1 MKRFLLSIML
11 VMLAF
16 SFRVSAENNVYNW
29 TVDGSESQITA
40 GIKYLALGD
49 VVWGVDWH
57 SAGQNDGKVKGSDCI
72 VFGAYNNPLRNLTF
86 SSKAFAGKTIVSIS
100 ICANRP
106 EKATTT
112 FVAKIDGE
120 PVGDAKELAA
130 GTTTEGFTDCSFDNL
145 NIEVPSK
152 GKVELAFV
160 NTNDKTGINSG
171 NGGFNIRSITIEYIG
186 SKITQQPIPQKAV
199 LKFAEDSHSIE
210 VGETSGSPELT
221 KETDGDITYTSSNPE
236 VATVDTKSGK
246 VTGVSAGTAIITA
259 TSEETVAYQEGAAS
273 YSLTVIEPDPEPV
286 DPSGI
291 PAVFNFAEP
300 SSLHHTSPL
309 SDKIPDGNTGHYY
322 YKVNDISF
330 TSGPVILTGTGKGD
344 VRLFCTVSNPT
355 PDSDG
360 EAWSYR
366 LLRQTELTI
375 KCSSENNHLV
385 SVVFNPSNEKYA
397 QNFDRLIQNNDI
409 FSTGEY
415 DAETQTLNMGTDKTN
430 VTITVTGTSLGFS
443 SITAYYTSSST
454 DINDISTDN
463 DDSTVEYYNLQGV
476 HVTTPTPGLYIRV
489 QGKQATKVY
498 LK

>member
-112 FVAKIDGE
+112 FVAKIDGK
-120 PVGDAKELAA
+120 PVGDAQELAA

-273 YSLTVIEPDPEPV
+273 YSLTVIEPDSEPV

-300 SSLHHTSPL
+300 RTLNPQFSKDDFIGEHNYILVNNVTFDEGPIKLIGIDTESGGLNRLYYDTSSDPNGL
-309 SDKIPDGNTGHYY
+309 
-322 YKVNDISF
+322 
-330 TSGPVILTGTGKGD
+330 
-344 VRLFCTVSNPT
+344 
-355 PDSDG
+355 
-360 EAWSYR
+360 WSYR
-366 LLRQTELTI
+366 MSTKTSMTI
-375 KCSSENNHLV
+375 SCTDNHHRLV
-385 SVVFNPSNEKYA
+385 CIVFEPSGNTYA
-397 QNFDRLIQNNDI
+397 QHLASAT
-409 FSTGEY
+409 FSPGTY
-415 DAETQTLNMGTDKTN
+415 DEKTQTLTLGSNDNKS
-430 VTITVTGTSLGFS
+430 VTITPKSTLRFS
-443 SITAYYTSSST
+443 KITAYYTSSST
-454 DINDISTDN
+454 GINDIAIIDN
-463 DDSTVEYYNLQGV
+463 DNTPVEYYNLQGV
-476 HVTTPTPGLYIRV
+476 RVTSPTPGLYIRV

>member
-49 VVWGVDWH
+49 VVWGMDWH

-120 PVGDAKELAA
+120 PVGGAQELAA

-273 YSLTVIEPDPEPV
+273 YSLTVIEPDSEPT
-286 DPSGI
+286 GI

-300 SSLHHTSPL
+300 RTLNPQFSKDDFIGEHNYILVNNVTFDEGPIKLIGIDTESGGLNRLYYDTSSDPNGL
-309 SDKIPDGNTGHYY
+309 
-322 YKVNDISF
+322 
-330 TSGPVILTGTGKGD
+330 
-344 VRLFCTVSNPT
+344 
-355 PDSDG
+355 
-360 EAWSYR
+360 WSYR
-366 LLRQTELTI
+366 MSTKTSMTI
-375 KCSSENNHLV
+375 SCTDNHHRLV
-385 SVVFNPSNEKYA
+385 CIVFEPSGNTYA
-397 QNFDRLIQNNDI
+397 QHLASAT
-409 FSTGEY
+409 FSPGTY
-415 DAETQTLNMGTDKTN
+415 DEKTQTLTLGSNDNKS
-430 VTITVTGTSLGFS
+430 VTITPKSTLRFS
-443 SITAYYTSSST
+443 KITAYYTSSST
-454 DINDISTDN
+454 GINDIAIIDN
-463 DDSTVEYYNLQGV
+463 DNTPVEYYNLQGV
-476 HVTTPTPGLYIRV
+476 RVTSPTPGLYIRV

>member
-1 MKRFLLSIML
+1 MKRFWLSIML

-86 SSKAFAGKTIVSIS
+86 SSKAFAGKTIVRIS

-120 PVGDAKELAA
+120 PVGDAQELAA

-160 NTNDKTGINSG
+160 NTNDKINSG

-273 YSLTVIEPDPEPV
+273 YSLTVIEPDSEPV

-385 SVVFNPSNEKYA
+385 SVVFEPSGNTYA
-397 QNFDRLIQNNDI
+397 QHLASAT
-409 FSTGEY
+409 FSPGTY
-415 DAETQTLNMGTDKTN
+415 DEKTQTLTLGSNDNKS
-430 VTITVTGTSLGFS
+430 VTITPNSTLRFS
-443 SITAYYTSSST
+443 KITAYYTSSST
-454 DINDISTDN
+454 GINDIAIIDN
-463 DDSTVEYYNLQGV
+463 DNTPVEYYNLQGV
-476 HVTTPTPGLYIRV
+476 RVTSPTPGLYIRV

>member
-49 VVWGVDWH
+49 VVWGMDWH

-112 FVAKIDGE
+112 FVAKIDGK
-120 PVGDAKELAA
+120 PVGDAQELAA

-160 NTNDKTGINSG
+160 NTNDKIGINS
-171 NGGFNIRSITIEYIG
+171 NGGFNIKSITIEYIG

-273 YSLTVIEPDPEPV
+273 YSLTVIEPDSEPV

-309 SDKIPDGNTGHYY
+309 SDKTPDGNTDHYY

-385 SVVFNPSNEKYA
+385 SVVFEPSGNTYA
-397 QNFDRLIQNNDI
+397 QHLASAT
-409 FSTGEY
+409 FSPGTY
-415 DAETQTLNMGTDKTN
+415 DEKTQTLTLGSNDNKS
-430 VTITVTGTSLGFS
+430 VTITPNSTLRFS
-443 SITAYYTSSST
+443 KITAYYTSSST
-454 DINDISTDN
+454 GINDIATIDN
-463 DDSTVEYYNLQGV
+463 DNTPVEYYNLQGV
-476 HVTTPTPGLYIRV
+476 RVTSPTPGLYIRV

>member
-1 MKRFLLSIML
+1 MKRFLLSIIL

-112 FVAKIDGE
+112 FVAKIDGK
-120 PVGDAKELAA
+120 PVGYAQELAA

-160 NTNDKTGINSG
+160 NTNDKIGINS

-273 YSLTVIEPDPEPV
+273 YSLTVIEPDSEPT
-286 DPSGI
+286 GI

-300 SSLHHTSPL
+300 RTLNPQFSKDDFIGEHNYILVNNVTFDEGPIKLIGIDTESGGLNRLYYDTSSDPNGL
-309 SDKIPDGNTGHYY
+309 
-322 YKVNDISF
+322 
-330 TSGPVILTGTGKGD
+330 
-344 VRLFCTVSNPT
+344 
-355 PDSDG
+355 
-360 EAWSYR
+360 WSYR
-366 LLRQTELTI
+366 MSTKTSMTI
-375 KCSSENNHLV
+375 SCTDNHHRLV
-385 SVVFNPSNEKYA
+385 CIVFEPSGNTYA
-397 QNFDRLIQNNDI
+397 QHLASAT
-409 FSTGEY
+409 FSPGTY
-415 DAETQTLNMGTDKTN
+415 DKKTQTLTLGSNDNKS
-430 VTITVTGTSLGFS
+430 VTITPYSTLRFS
-443 SITAYYTSSST
+443 KITAYYTSSST
-454 DINDISTDN
+454 GINDIAIIDN
-463 DDSTVEYYNLQGV
+463 DNTPVEYYNLQGV
-476 HVTTPTPGLYIRV
+476 RVTSPTPGLYIRV

>member
-29 TVDGSESQITA
+29 TVDGSESQIIA
-40 GIKYLALGD
+40 VIKYLALGD

-57 SAGQNDGKVKGSDCI
+57 SAGQNVGEVKGSDCI
-72 VFGAYNNPLRNLTF
+72 VFGAYKNPLRNLTF

-120 PVGDAKELAA
+120 PVGDAQELAA

-259 TSEETVAYQEGAAS
+259 TSEETVAYQEGSAS
-273 YSLTVIEPDPEPV
+273 YSLTVIEPDPEPT
-286 DPSGI
+286 GI

-309 SDKIPDGNTGHYY
+309 GESNTSGDDSFMYVNGVPFVEGPVTLVGENPDGGN
-322 YKVNDISF
+322 N
-330 TSGPVILTGTGKGD
+330 
-344 VRLFCTVSNPT
+344 RLYFDAPN
-355 PDSDG
+355 SDHDG
-360 EAWSYR
+360 IWSYR
-366 LLRQTELTI
+366 MSTRTSMTI
-375 KCSSENNHLV
+375 SCTDNHHHLV
-385 SVVFNPSNEKYA
+385 CIVFEPSEKDSSDNTYA
-397 QNFDRLIQNNDI
+397 QHLASAT
-409 FSTGEY
+409 FSPGTY
-415 DAETQTLNMGTDKTN
+415 DEKTQTLTLGSNENKS
-430 VTITVTGTSLGFS
+430 VTITPKSALRFS
-443 SITAYYTSSST
+443 KITAYYTSSST
-454 DINDISTDN
+454 GISDIVTDN
-463 DDSTVEYYNLQGV
+463 DNAPVEYYNLQGV
-476 HVTTPTPGLYIRV
+476 RVSSPAPGLYIRV